1 MVNTHLKSNYA
12 SSPVLKWLP
21 YNDEKPIHASAVVLS
36 LFFDRLKMTLPVPAD
51 SYGSGVVGVWWELF
65 RN

>member
-1 MVNTHLKSNYA
+1 M
-12 SSPVLKWLP
+12 LKWLP